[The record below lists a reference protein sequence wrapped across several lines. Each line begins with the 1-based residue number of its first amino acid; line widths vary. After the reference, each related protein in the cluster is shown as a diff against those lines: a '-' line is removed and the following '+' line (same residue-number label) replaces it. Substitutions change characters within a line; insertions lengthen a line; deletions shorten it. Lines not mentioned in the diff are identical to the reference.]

1 MNWTDGR
8 RKSLLSE
15 IWLFIDLIQDPHH
28 TEHAAWDES
37 LWGCVRWLIPLNVYV
52 IKQVG

>member
-15 IWLFIDLIQDPHH
+15 IWLFIDLIQDHRTTQNTQH
-28 TEHAAWDES
+28 GMN
-37 LWGCVRWLIPLNVYV
+37 LCGGVCV
-52 IKQVG
+52 G